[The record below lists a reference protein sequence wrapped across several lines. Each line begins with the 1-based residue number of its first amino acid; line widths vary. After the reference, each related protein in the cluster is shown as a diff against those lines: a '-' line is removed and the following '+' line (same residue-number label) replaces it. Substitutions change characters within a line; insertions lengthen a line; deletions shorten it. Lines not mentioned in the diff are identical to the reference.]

1 MPEFH
6 YTATDLSGAQVRG
19 KINAANEVEVSLFLK
34 KKGFRH
40 AQVASRPFPE
50 NAPTAAAAKPIPH
63 APVKAQAAAPVAVS
77 QSSGAPVQG
86 SQPSI
91 QAQIAQLQRSENLDT
106 QAQQA
111 APPHGTGPKPYAAL
125 LSKKEVFFLFGQLS
139 SAVKSGVA
147 LPVVLERFSQSAHK
161 TAHKS
166 AFHDLMAAVSAGT
179 SLGDAMRAR
188 PDVFEPHL
196 AGYVAVGEAAGRLP
210 DVLDELANSSFEVQ
224 KLFKAGNWGAIA
236 MIALA
241 VLAPLTLAMQ
251 KGAMKA
257 IELQDKAGGTLSP
270 TGTVA
275 KTVAPNLGPA
285 LVAAAVGVIVL
296 YASLAIWKMGA
307 LRPLRQKIEANT
319 PMLAGR
325 ANEEGF
331 SRFSKSLQ
339 YLSQA
344 GIAPNFAVPLAISS
358 IPNDLVRDRYARL
371 VGSIREG
378 VPLSAGLARVLTPTY
393 RDMLEVSEITGDVP
407 GALQQISRM
416 ADDNLERKTN
426 LAGIG
431 LKRTAWAVTL
441 LLGAI
446 VAGILAQKWYLG
458 LLNYFANAN

>member
-19 KINAANEVEVSLFLK
+19 KINAANEVEVSFFLK

-50 NAPTAAAAKPIPH
+50 IVHPEKVHPVAP
-63 APVKAQAAAPVAVS
+63 AQAVNPAQTVAPAPMVNQPFAQHSSEGYQTPSSGSPVATP
-77 QSSGAPVQG
+77 APRV
-86 SQPSI
+86 
-91 QAQIAQLQRSENLDT
+91 
-106 QAQQA
+106 
-111 APPHGTGPKPYAAL
+111 GPKPYASL

-147 LPVVLERFSQSAHK
+147 LPVVLDRFSQSGHK
-161 TAHKS
+161 SAHKS
-166 AFHDLMAAVSAGT
+166 AFAELAGAVSAGT

-196 AGYVAVGEAAGRLP
+196 AGYVAVGETAGRLP
-210 DVLDELANSSFEVQ
+210 EVLDELANSAFEVQ
-224 KLFKAGNWGAIA
+224 KLFKSGNWGAIA
-236 MIALA
+236 MIGLA
-241 VLAPLTLAMQ
+241 VLAPMTLAMQ

-275 KTVAPNLGPA
+275 KTVTPNLAPA
-285 LVAAAVGVIVL
+285 LIAASLGVAVL
-296 YASLAIWKMGA
+296 YGALAIWKLGA
-307 LRPLRQKIEANT
+307 LRPLRQRVESAA

-325 ANEEGF
+325 AKEEAF

-344 GIAPNFAVPLAISS
+344 GISPNLAVPLAIDS
-358 IPNDLVRDRYARL
+358 IPNDVVREQYRQL

-378 VPLSAGLARVLTPTY
+378 VPLSAGLMRVLKPTY

-441 LLGAI
+441 FLGAI
-446 VAGILAQKWYLG
+446 VAGILARDWYLG
-458 LLNYFANAN
+458 LFNYFANAN